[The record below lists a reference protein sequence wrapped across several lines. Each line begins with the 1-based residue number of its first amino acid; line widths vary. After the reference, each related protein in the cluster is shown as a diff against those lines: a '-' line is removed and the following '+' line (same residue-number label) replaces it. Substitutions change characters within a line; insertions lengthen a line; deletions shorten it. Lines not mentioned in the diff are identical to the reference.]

1 MTFNQLIKDGL
12 LVCSSCRSNQIKSG
26 IGKLTCEVCNQDYV
40 VEEGVLITLPKLT
53 NSRVFGIV
61 SRTFNS
67 PRIYNKLISL
77 KWWVMGL
84 FGARDAMLGIEDLV
98 NTKSVLDVGCG
109 PNLNLPSTEIS
120 TGSISRYVGVD
131 FSAAFLKEAR
141 RSNPDEKFDFIECD
155 AGLLPFADESFD
167 VVIAAF
173 TIHHVPHE
181 PSVVIDEMFRV
192 ARDSVIIFDH
202 VVNKNVIIA
211 KIQKLYWRFFDG
223 GFHYQ
228 NEKQW
233 AAALN
238 GRSLVRSLRTGAI
251 GKHVIKVAYAKN

>member
-1 MTFNQLIKDGL
+1 
-12 LVCSSCRSNQIKSG
+12 
-26 IGKLTCEVCNQDYV
+26 
-40 VEEGVLITLPKLT
+40 
-53 NSRVFGIV
+53 
-61 SRTFNS
+61 
-67 PRIYNKLISL
+67 
-77 KWWVMGL
+77 
-84 FGARDAMLGIEDLV
+84 
-98 NTKSVLDVGCG
+98 
-109 PNLNLPSTEIS
+109 
-120 TGSISRYVGVD
+120 
-131 FSAAFLKEAR
+131 
-141 RSNPDEKFDFIECD
+141 
-155 AGLLPFADESFD
+155 
-167 VVIAAF
+167 VIAAF

-233 AAALN
+233 ATALN